1 MTSATVMAGKI
12 VCDGCGLGTTSE
24 HIAKRLRRL
33 ELTTRFRPIHIQTVF
48 LSAQSPA
55 EENAFLYGA
64 TGEFSGEA
72 AMLLHACGIETGT
85 RDTESVLNE
94 FQRRGLLLTHLL
106 ECVPDGAGIQTDQAA
121 ALHKRL
127 PATIRKIRGSLRPKR
142 VIVLGR
148 ELTPFVGE
156 LKAERTGAEWV
167 LDGEKPFDLSNDTSV
182 SKLTSALKGL

>member
-1 MTSATVMAGKI
+1 M
-12 VCDGCGLGTTSE
+12 
-24 HIAKRLRRL
+24 AKRLRRL

-64 TGEFSGEA
+64 SGEFSGEA
-72 AMLLHACGIETGT
+72 AMLLRGCGIETGT

-94 FQRRGLLLTHLL
+94 FQRRGMLLTHLL
-106 ECVPDGAGIQTDQAA
+106 ECVPDGEGIQTDQAA

-127 PATIRKIRGSLRPKR
+127 PPTIRKIRGSLRPKR

-156 LKAERTGAEWV
+156 LKAETGAEWV

-182 SKLTSALKGL
+182 S